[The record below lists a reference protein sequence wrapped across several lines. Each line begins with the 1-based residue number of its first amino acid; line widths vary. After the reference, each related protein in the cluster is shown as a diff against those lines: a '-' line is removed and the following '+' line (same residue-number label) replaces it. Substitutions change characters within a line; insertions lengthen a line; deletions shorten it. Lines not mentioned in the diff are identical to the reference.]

1 MKMQEM
7 QCMLNVI
14 LWRVHVTIFAGEK
27 QQCML
32 CVFELNVTANYNY
45 KNIACCT
52 ILFMWQIYVASN
64 NKTYVGLRVKCPM
77 LH

>member
-32 CVFELNVTANYNY
+32 CVFELNVTANYII
-45 KNIACCT
+45 KI
-52 ILFMWQIYVASN
+52 
-64 NKTYVGLRVKCPM
+64 LRVAQYCLCGKFMSPATIKRT
-77 LH
+77 